1 MHIDV
6 ECQKKL
12 QNDLLRWLNAVGSA
26 SWKEINQALIG
37 MMLSCGLVK
46 NAEESKYPAYK
57 LFEPLLRNGVIEA
70 FRDKQ
75 VKFYPIFKDLDGV
88 AVDKSLSS
96 LSLLKKIHSEIHSIR
111 SLVMKF
117 EKLNIDLDDFMLLN
131 LDVYPNEFLPIVK
144 KTQQKSVGIYSR
156 KGYSWESKFIYD
168 GSVARLIPSADEN
181 PDSFNVARCFVRLN
195 WNRKLFCYHSQSK
208 TLEIYHYEEH
218 PVLVTRALFLSE
230 SSQIHDINYYRPIG
244 SWDNK
249 ICYNNVTSQ
258 HVAELRHIYN
268 FNAIE
273 EKND

>member
-1 MHIDV
+1 MHIDI

-12 QNDLLRWLNAVGSA
+12 QNDLLRWLTAVGSA

-46 NAEESKYPAYK
+46 DVEESKYPAYK
-57 LFEPLLRNGVIEA
+57 LFEPLFRNGVIEA
-70 FRDKQ
+70 FRDKR

-131 LDVYPNEFLPIVK
+131 LNVYPNEFLPIANKAQK
-144 KTQQKSVGIYSR
+144 KPVGIYSR
-156 KGYSWESKFIYD
+156 KGYSWEPKFIYD
-168 GSVARLIPSADEN
+168 GSTVRLIPGADEN

-273 EKND
+273 VKND